1 MNGTK
6 VSDSYNA
13 WASQYD
19 TNKNRTRDLE
29 ALALQQMLGHQPFN
43 SVLEIGCGTGK
54 NTAWLSSRCAQL
66 TAVDFSDEMLLVAK
80 EKVQAKNV
88 RFISADITEEWNFG
102 QEKYDLV
109 TFSLVLEHI
118 DDLEKIFRK
127 ISTVIKPE
135 GLVYIGE
142 LHPFK
147 QYHGTKARFETSEGT
162 HEVTCYT
169 HHISDF
175 TEAALKKGFQ
185 IQKIQE
191 FFDDDN
197 RQGIPRILS
206 LVFIKS

>member
-29 ALALQQMLGHQPFN
+29 AIALQQMLGNQPFN
-43 SVLEIGCGTGK
+43 SILEIGCGTGK
-54 NTAWLSSRCAQL
+54 NTAWLSSSCRQL
-66 TAVDFSDEMLLVAK
+66 TAVDFSDEMLSVAK
-80 EKVQAKNV
+80 EKVQAKNTK
-88 RFISADITEEWNFG
+88 FISADITNEWNFCS
-102 QEKYDLV
+102 EKYDLI

-147 QYHGTKARFETSEGT
+147 QYTGTKAKFETSEGVY
-162 HEVTCYT
+162 EVTCFT

-175 TEAALKKGFQ
+175 TDAALKNGFQ
-185 IQKIQE
+185 IQKITE
-191 FFDDDN
+191 FFDEDN
-197 RQGIPRILS
+197 RQGIPRIVS
-206 LVFIKS
+206 LVFIKN